1 MIVEP
6 DRERP
11 GKTASPWMTPIASA
25 SHHSIRSGSSL
36 WRNRRFVRRS
46 SAVRTR

>member
-6 DRERP
+6 ERDSP
-11 GKTASPWMTPIASA
+11 GKTASPWMTPIAAA
-25 SHHSIRSGSSL
+25 SHQSIRSGSAL

-46 SAVRTR
+46 SVVRTR